1 MKVERNIEFLEGNNL
16 PYYVRVTRNR
26 QTIRET
32 YDTLKEAIIARDEI
46 EENYRTTDEMKH
58 SSIYEPGRLKLA
70 KRRYQRDDIKKTINV
85 SGQSVYT
92 IDAVCK
98 QCDRRL
104 TYRLQKFYQQFLD
117 RGQKCQSC
125 FAKENFDSFID
136 ARNANDK
143 PYSTNRST
151 GIKNI
156 YFDRSS
162 SYYVKVIRKNQ
173 KISKYVRT
181 LNEAIAIKERI
192 LDFYEKHDRLP
203 NTKEI

>member
-1 MKVERNIEFLEGNNL
+1 MKVERNIDFLEGNKL

-32 YDTLKEAIIARDEI
+32 YDTLKEAIFARDEI
-46 EENYRTTDEMKH
+46 EENYHTTGKMKH
-58 SSIYEPGRLKLA
+58 SSIYEQGRLKLA
-70 KRRYQRDDIKKTINV
+70 KRRYQRDDLKKIINV

-156 YFDRSS
+156 SFDKS
-162 SYYVKVIRKNQ
+162 SYHVKVIRKNQ
-173 KISKYVRT
+173 KISKYAHT
-181 LNEAIAIKERI
+181 LNEAIAIKEHI

-203 NTKEI
+203 THDEI

>member
-1 MKVERNIEFLEGNNL
+1 MKVERNIEFLEGNKL

-46 EENYRTTDEMKH
+46 EENYRTTGKMKH

-70 KRRYQRDDIKKTINV
+70 KLRYQRDDLKKIINV
-85 SGQSVYT
+85 SGRSVY
-92 IDAVCK
+92 IINVVCK
-98 QCDRRL
+98 QCNREY
-104 TYRLQKFYQQFLD
+104 TYRLQKYYQQFLD

-156 YFDRSS
+156 YFDKS
-162 SYYVKVIRKNQ
+162 SYYVKVVRKNQ
-173 KISKYVRT
+173 KISKYAHT
-181 LNEAIAIKERI
+181 LNEAIAIKEHI
-192 LDFYEKHDRLP
+192 LDFYKDHDRLP
-203 NTKEI
+203 TRDEV